1 MRKDKKKIFLFVRS
15 PAASHASLMA
25 KNFFLAFKNVK
36 KKGINHERM
45 IYAFL
50 YLFFRENFANSVG

>member
-36 KKGINHERM
+36 KKEAGQKVSKIE
-45 IYAFL
+45 
-50 YLFFRENFANSVG
+50 ESTS